1 MDDWYILV
9 LWRLEI
15 WNKFVWYDSCRVV
28 NDSYSENRYRA
39 LRLCPID
46 FSLIPKVLVP
56 PPEPKNMQSLQIWG
70 ICFAWMHYVYLLTMR
85 IIFSPATFQKASVVM
100 LGPTDTAQ
108 YAGSTSGSK
117 DSRSMSSG

>member
-15 WNKFVWYDSCRVV
+15 WSKFVWYDSCRVV

-70 ICFAWMHYVYLLTMR
+70 ICFGLDALCILANNAYHILPSHVPEGQRGDARTNRHRPICWVH
-85 IIFSPATFQKASVVM
+85 
-100 LGPTDTAQ
+100 
-108 YAGSTSGSK
+108 
-117 DSRSMSSG
+117 